1 MANWKTLFKDLTNLH
16 KLASNPINYIAGQG
30 IKAAV
35 NSNAAKEIGKAVT
48 DRYGVSQTTST
59 TNNIKASTPTIYT
72 SKGVTNKKSTAPTLS
87 KSSGSGSTVSSSST
101 GGSGGSSGGGGTT
114 TLSSY
119 ETAVKPYL
127 DQILA
132 AYNQGADAS
141 NTLAQFQYD
150 TGLENLAETLNRS
163 EQTYNQKIR
172 DLDTLLGRYEQDY
185 GVSIKNLDEALRRA
199 QGTYDT
205 GATNARES
213 YNVTESNLKRAL
225 ERFQAQNAKDV
236 ENQRKS
242 YLTDQAALES
252 ARLEA
257 DRQTRIDAAARGL
270 GGSGLQQLAQL
281 QNLLNQGQDIS
292 NLATEN
298 QGVLDKLRTQLAEAE
313 EDTATDIADAARTRD
328 NTLNALLTAL
338 DNAKVSDK
346 LGREEALRTLTNAR
360 ADVETERSDALTAWQ
375 NAQGEYNRGKK
386 TLLDTLTAS
395 KQSIAAD
402 LADKIAKANY
412 DFGSNNYSAIQ
423 AEKAAAAANAARSSA
438 SNNANALLDYYRLD
452 LQDSLDSL
460 GSMDS
465 ETLSNLKTSLGLGS
479 KATIDQVADKLVN
492 QSLGYGAS
500 VSGISPN
507 QLSTYNTSLRD
518 IRNNANLNNTNAKKS
533 SLLDYITG
541 AIRG

>member
-1 MANWKTLFKDLTNLH
+1 MALDLKKLIKDVTTATTYLT
-16 KLASNPINYIAGQG
+16 APIIPAAKYTWNT
-30 IKAAV
+30 IKEP
-35 NSNAAKEIGKAVT
+35 AKEIGSAIK
-48 DRYGVSQTTST
+48 DRYTTNGYSYDSKGNIKYDEPIGPQPVSKSTGSTSGSSKPKTTS
-59 TNNIKASTPTIYT
+59 S
-72 SKGVTNKKSTAPTLS
+72 SK
-87 KSSGSGSTVSSSST
+87 SSST
-101 GGSGGSSGGGGTT
+101 GGSGGSSGGGGVT

-150 TGLENLAETLNRS
+150 TGLADLNEILNRNK
-163 EQTYNQKIR
+163 QTYDQKIR
-172 DLDTLLGRYEQDY
+172 DLRESL
-185 GVSIKNLDEALRRA
+185 NRA
-199 QGTYDT
+199 QGIYDT
-205 GATNARES
+205 GAAEAKES
-213 YNVTESNLKRAL
+213 YNITESNLKKAL
-225 ERFQAQNAKDV
+225 ERFQAQNAKSV

-298 QGVLDKLRTQLAEAE
+298 QSVLEDLRTQLIEAE
-313 EDTATDIADAARTRD
+313 EDTATDIKAAERARDTR
-328 NTLNALLTAL
+328 LNELLTTL
-338 DNAKVSDK
+338 QNAQYDVTT
-346 LGREEALRTLTNAR
+346 GEA
-360 ADVETERSDALTAWQ
+360 DALTAWQ
-375 NAQGEYNRGKK
+375 NAQGDYERGKK

-402 LADKIAKANY
+402 LSDKIAKANY

-423 AEKAAAAANAARSSA
+423 AEKAAAAANAARNSA
-438 SNNANALLDYYRLD
+438 SNNANALLDYYRID